1 MSAKGKKHEEVESTA
16 EAVNPIPLAPA
27 AALEQASQ
35 SQGRRARASFM
46 LKNFV
51 DRDWIMKNVVGPG
64 KDEKTG
70 KFVRMPVGRV
80 FGIVSGTS
88 IKRGRLPDGTE
99 SESVVLNGIFET
111 ESMVDGE
118 VSAPTSLYLP
128 NAFGRQIEA
137 VFANDSTINAVRIDV
152 DIDVEA
158 TGKSIPYTWVVVNHL
173 DTGKSPLADM
183 KVARTRP
190 ALPAPSAPKQLTAG

>member
-1 MSAKGKKHEEVESTA
+1 MSNKGKKIEAEPEVETTA
-16 EAVNPIPLAPA
+16 ETVQSGHA
-27 AALEQASQ
+27 AIDQATA

-51 DRDWIMKNVVGPG
+51 DRDWIMKNVVAKG

-70 KFVRMPVGRV
+70 KYARVPVGRV
-80 FGIVSGTS
+80 YGIVSSTSLKKGT
-88 IKRGRLPDGTE
+88 LPDGSV

-111 ESMVDGE
+111 ESLVDGE

-128 NAFGRQIEA
+128 NAFSRQIEA
-137 VFANDSTINAVRIDV
+137 VFAADKTVNAVKIDV

-158 TGKSIPYTWVVVNHL
+158 TGKGIPYTWVVVNHI
-173 DTGKSPLADM
+173 DTGKSPLEDM
-183 KVARTRP
+183 KNARKRLAAP
-190 ALPAPSAPKQLTAG
+190 AAPKQLTAG